1 MCQRTRSVCQTVW
14 RSEVTRDSLEDADVA
29 ANYRKFCWNPP
40 WRPMSATDFWGRLRV
55 CVLFDFEVDL
65 HLAWTRVTVHH
76 FDGRVRPPRDRSPEN
91 NHSRGFFP
99 SHKTSAGS
107 IFSLFNGWP
116 LVLLQALLEI
126 GAVTCLLFPIKKN
139 GPPAVPTCSIR
150 ELELKCI

>member
-1 MCQRTRSVCQTVW
+1 MSITLWTITPHPW
-14 RSEVTRDSLEDADVA
+14 AVTPLRDGNWIQSSSIRQYA
-29 ANYRKFCWNPP
+29 A
-40 WRPMSATDFWGRLRV
+40 DFWGRLRV
-55 CVLFDFEVDL
+55 CVLFNFEVDL

-99 SHKTSAGS
+99 SRKTSAGS